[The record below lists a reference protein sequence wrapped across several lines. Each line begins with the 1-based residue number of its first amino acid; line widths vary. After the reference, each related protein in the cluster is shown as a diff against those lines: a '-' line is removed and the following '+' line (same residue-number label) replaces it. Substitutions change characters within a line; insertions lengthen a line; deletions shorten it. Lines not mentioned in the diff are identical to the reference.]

1 MSIKHIEKSY
11 SLKWTVL
18 IYIIASKW
26 IFAQDQFLSY
36 VPIKSVFCKNNSC
49 LASCAYASL
58 VELPVSM

>member
-1 MSIKHIEKSY
+1 MSIKYIEKSY

-36 VPIKSVFCKNNSC
+36 VSIKSVFCKNNSC
-49 LASCAYASL
+49 LASCVYVSL